1 MVAEILNFVISIQVE
16 ILAPVEIWVLG
27 IGILYS
33 ILVQVV
39 PAPVNYPLV

>member
-1 MVAEILNFVISIQVE
+1 MVAEILNFIVSIQIEV
-16 ILAPVEIWVLG
+16 LTPVEIWVLG

-39 PAPVNYPLV
+39 PAPVNYSLV